1 MGEMGRDGAE
11 SEWPAEEGTKGKQLQ
26 GQAWLYVS
34 QPTAAQ
40 PWLYQ
45 DVQNKKKH
53 TDGTFHS
60 TLELNFNS
68 SIFISH
74 MGCSRGKQSKR

>member
-1 MGEMGRDGAE
+1 MALGAACSVGVGRGHPQDPLPSSAEALSNSMGEMGRDGAE
-11 SEWPAEEGTKGKQLQ
+11 SDWPAGEGTKGKQLQ

-45 DVQNKKKH
+45 DVQN
-53 TDGTFHS
+53 
-60 TLELNFNS
+60 
-68 SIFISH
+68 
-74 MGCSRGKQSKR
+74 